1 MFPRR
6 RKSNFTAK
14 CLNTFVS
21 HDCRHTLAKGQELA
35 LCFQVSLKYD
45 MTLRGLHCMY
55 VPLSEKTSLFTNK
68 IVSELLITLRD
79 WFDEKTR
86 AKELKFH

>member
-1 MFPRR
+1 
-6 RKSNFTAK
+6 
-14 CLNTFVS
+14 
-21 HDCRHTLAKGQELA
+21 
-35 LCFQVSLKYD
+35 
-45 MTLRGLHCMY
+45 MY
-55 VPLSEKTSLFTNK
+55 VPLSEKTSLFTNE